1 MSRKACCLCEDAEA
15 ALFRAVEKGL
25 CPSETVEVIDVDCK
39 LELAARYGAD
49 VPVLLIDGVV
59 KMKHV
64 INQSE
69 LEETLMLLF
78 KESVKC

>member
-1 MSRKACCLCEDAEA
+1 MSRRACCLCENAEA
-15 ALFRAVEKGL
+15 ALFQAVEKGL
-25 CPSETVEVIDVDCK
+25 CPSEMIEVIDVDRE

-64 INQSE
+64 INQPE
-69 LEETLMLLF
+69 LEEALMMLS

>member
-25 CPSETVEVIDVDCK
+25 CPFEMVEVVDVDHE

-64 INQSE
+64 INQTD
-69 LEETLMLLF
+69 LEETLMMLSE
-78 KESVKC
+78 ESVKC

>member
-15 ALFRAVEKGL
+15 ALLQAVEKGL
-25 CPSETVEVIDVDCK
+25 CPVEMIEVIDVDEQ

-64 INQSE
+64 ISQSA
-69 LEETLMLLF
+69 LEEALMMLS
-78 KESVKC
+78 KESIKC

>member
-1 MSRKACCLCEDAEA
+1 MSRKACCLCENAEA

-25 CPSETVEVIDVDCK
+25 CTFEMVEVVDVDHK

-59 KMKHV
+59 KMKHE
-64 INQSE
+64 INQTE
-69 LEETLMLLF
+69 LEEALMILS
-78 KESVKC
+78 KESLKC